1 MIRNIISGGPCII
14 RKPGIF
20 RSNLEFTN
28 SLRSNFVAAQEDYSA
43 AASPTSNGSPVNGTN
58 GTNGHS
64 YEQVKGNGVNG
75 HHHNTTVSWTEKEG
89 DVIYIPRIDWT
100 GAGLQEERSQYEI
113 TVKLFFLPQAP
124 VDQRAEYIAE
134 ALRLVKKE
142 LGVADVDLLIA
153 SFPGISF
160 EGDCEWEAD
169 KLNAKMGSEADEVTT
184 WTALEYLHEQGA
196 IQRLGIAEFGS
207 EKLAHFL
214 SQIKTMPEVDQIN
227 LKNCCNVP
235 PPLAQLAKEKGIE
248 LLTHGDC
255 TDILPSGTL
264 RELLGTGQLGAGIL
278 SDDGSDDSGLKGDL
292 IPQWV
297 VKYTAFV
304 KDRGVIENKGYFAG
318 AELVA

>member
-43 AASPTSNGSPVNGTN
+43 ATSPTSNGSPVNGTN
-58 GTNGHS
+58 GNNGHS
-64 YEQVKGNGVNG
+64 YEQVNGNGVNG
-75 HHHNTTVSWTEKEG
+75 YHDNATAAWTEKDG

-113 TVKLFFLPQAP
+113 TVKLFFLPQTP
-124 VDQRAEYIAE
+124 VDQRAGYIAE

-169 KLNAKMGSEADEVTT
+169 KLNAKMGSEADEVAT
-184 WTALEYLHEQGA
+184 WSALESLHEQGA

-207 EKLAHFL
+207 QKLAHFL

-264 RELLGTGQLGAGIL
+264 RDLLGTGQLGAGIL
-278 SDDGSDDSGLKGDL
+278 ADDESDENGLKGDL
-292 IPQWV
+292 TPQWV